1 MSLRKRAYSRM
12 LALQAVCLYDS
23 LGESFA
29 DDLDT
34 FLHDAVNY
42 GDLGW
47 KQPPEPELLSFAR
60 ALATGAW
67 EHRARCDELL
77 ATYVPGWSV
86 SRMQPVDRNILRLG
100 LYELLECP
108 ETPHQVVINEAVE
121 LARRFGG
128 SESPAFVNGV
138 LDGVR
143 RELAALAQGSVLGAQ
158 PTPGRP
164 AADAPVSAQR
174 DHQCPPDAP
183 APSSPAGAGASQD
196 EK

>member
-67 EHRARCDELL
+67 EHRA
-77 ATYVPGWSV
+77 
-86 SRMQPVDRNILRLG
+86 G
-100 LYELLECP
+100 LDDV
-108 ETPHQVVINEAVE
+108 T
-121 LARRFGG
+121 G
-128 SESPAFVNGV
+128 
-138 LDGVR
+138 
-143 RELAALAQGSVLGAQ
+143 
-158 PTPGRP
+158 
-164 AADAPVSAQR
+164 
-174 DHQCPPDAP
+174 
-183 APSSPAGAGASQD
+183 PSGAGALGGAELLCQRPAHRQR
-196 EK
+196 